1 MGDSVDVF
9 NVGRFSLS
17 EESRSKEKVTPVAT
31 EDKNAVKVGQVVE
44 KYGYQYLWTTMHI
57 SVSELETWRTLG
69 DDVADSA
76 VQSDLET
83 RHKSTSEQSQKCRRA
98 EDLLTR
104 LKGKC
109 QRREGNK
116 PDDGYDEAKQF
127 MESLALPDWVD
138 WERVRRGQL
147 FFLKHLVGASTC
159 LLHISLIGGFG
170 APKIN
175 KVLNSTG
182 YLASAPESTFKRLVE
197 TIQMISDCM
206 GDGAL
211 QKGGVGWNSV
221 ARVRLLHAAVRVR
234 LKSQPK
240 WDMHT
245 WGLPINQEDLFV
257 TTLAFSQVVL
267 NGLERIGSTLTTSH
281 EDMEDYL
288 HLWRVIGHLMGVQPA
303 LLQRME
309 SLWGAQAALESVVLH
324 LVEPDASTRRL
335 ANHLIASMVGR
346 LPTGRSEMEM
356 AGLTRR
362 LMGNHYADAMGIPV
376 VNDPVLLS
384 TIDKRLAGMRA
395 IPQMMTIPFIGNAL
409 TIFTKW
415 GLDKWIILNLGG
427 RRSSFGLSY
436 PPSDLQRARSEA
448 ESNPPSCIFASVGF
462 SGWKEVVE
470 QERWIGGFPFL
481 E

>member
-31 EDKNAVKVGQVVE
+31 ED
-44 KYGYQYLWTTMHI
+44 
-57 SVSELETWRTLG
+57 
-69 DDVADSA
+69 
-76 VQSDLET
+76 
-83 RHKSTSEQSQKCRRA
+83 
-98 EDLLTR
+98 
-104 LKGKC
+104 KGKC

-175 KVLNSTG
+175 K
-182 YLASAPESTFKRLVE
+182 
-197 TIQMISDCM
+197 
-206 GDGAL
+206 
-211 QKGGVGWNSV
+211 KGGVGWNSV

-415 GLDKWIILNLGG
+415 GLDKWIIL
-427 RRSSFGLSY
+427 
-436 PPSDLQRARSEA
+436 
-448 ESNPPSCIFASVGF
+448 
-462 SGWKEVVE
+462 
-470 QERWIGGFPFL
+470 
-481 E
+481 